1 MLSRDEYIEIVE
13 HRYFGNMAAARPER
27 ILALLSDDVVLT
39 GFTGSAPPRVVRRRP
54 GPGEESFDHF
64 LTALHV
70 DFTLAYSQFVHFVDV
85 PAQRCACTFRL
96 EIRAR
101 DTASPAGTRVL
112 RNCNFFQ
119 FRDDLI
125 HAVIAYF
132 SMPAVDID
140 PWATLCQPAGTTAA
154 TLPLPRGPS

>member
-1 MLSRDEYIEIVE
+1 MHSPEQYIDIVE
-13 HRYFGNMAAARPER
+13 HQYFGNMAAARPGQ

-39 GFTGSAPPRVVRRRP
+39 GFSGSDPPRVVRRRP

-96 EIRAR
+96 ELRAR
-101 DTASPAGTRVL
+101 DPASPAGTRVL
-112 RNCNFFQ
+112 RNSNFFQ
-119 FRDDLI
+119 FRDGLI
-125 HAVIAYF
+125 HAVVAYF
-132 SMPAVDID
+132 SLPAVEID
-140 PWATLCQPAGTTAA
+140 PWATLGQSLMSGFP
-154 TLPLPRGPS
+154 P